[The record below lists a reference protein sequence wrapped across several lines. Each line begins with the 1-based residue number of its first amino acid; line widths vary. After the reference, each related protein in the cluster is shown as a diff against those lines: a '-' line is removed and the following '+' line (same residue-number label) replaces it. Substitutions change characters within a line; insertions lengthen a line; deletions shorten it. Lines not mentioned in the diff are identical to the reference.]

1 MSFASPVTVPLT
13 VLVAEPDLAVAT
25 VSLPVGDPVFTGH
38 YPGFPVL
45 PGVYVVELVDSTSRA
60 AWPGTRLELRELI
73 GCRFRG
79 PITPGDR
86 LTVRA
91 ERVRDADTV
100 AVRAEVSTERGVAAS
115 VRLSYVE
122 SPS

>member
-25 VSLPVGDPVFTGH
+25 VFLPEGDPVFAGH

-45 PGVYVVELVDSTSRA
+45 PGVYVVELVDGTARA
-60 AWPGTRLELRELI
+60 AWPGTRLEPRELI
-73 GCRFRG
+73 SCRFLG

-86 LTVRA
+86 LTVRV
-91 ERVRDADTV
+91 ERRRDAEAV
-100 AVRAEVSTERGVAAS
+100 VVRAEVSTERGVAAS
-115 VRLSYVE
+115 VRLSYEE
-122 SPS
+122 STS